1 MFTGRATP
9 TEETKSKKIVVAI
22 DAHGGDF
29 GIVKVVP
36 RARDVLILQTD
47 LWAVPTWR
55 AARW

>member
-9 TEETKSKKIVVAI
+9 TEETKSKKIVAR
-22 DAHGGDF
+22 GRRSRGEF